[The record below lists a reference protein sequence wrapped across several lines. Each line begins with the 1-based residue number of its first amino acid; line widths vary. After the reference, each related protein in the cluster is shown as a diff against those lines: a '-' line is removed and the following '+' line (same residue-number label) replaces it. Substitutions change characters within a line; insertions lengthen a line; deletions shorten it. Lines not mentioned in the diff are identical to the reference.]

1 MERAEN
7 NEKKVEYLEDNIQDT
22 VLQAGLA
29 LSYSM
34 FKVCIENLHVTHLLC
49 TCTCVCADLKMCDL
63 QLCLFIVQFFNG
75 TFNSINHQF
84 GLEGLKSRME
94 KFFKRVSA

>member
-34 FKVCIENLHVTHLLC
+34 FKVCIEKL
-49 TCTCVCADLKMCDL
+49 TCNTPTVYMYVCML
-63 QLCLFIVQFFNG
+63 I
-75 TFNSINHQF
+75 
-84 GLEGLKSRME
+84 
-94 KFFKRVSA
+94 